1 MLVGLIGSSSACKS
15 TRPGEMQDGQLAVG
29 VFLCQ
34 CAPQIIPLW
43 SDEKEMAKI
52 TTAQLLKMKQKG
64 EKITA
69 LTAYDASFAKL
80 FSDAGVEVILIGDSL
95 GMVLQGHS
103 DTLPVTTAEIAYH
116 TRCVRAGAPLAFVI
130 ADMPFMSYAT
140 VEQAMHNA
148 TPLMQAG
155 ANMVKLEGGNFLL
168 PTIKALTERG
178 IPVCGHLG
186 LTPQSV
192 HVFGGFKVQGRDEQ
206 AADLMV
212 QQAIALQDAGAQ
224 LLVVECIPSALAERI
239 SKALT
244 IPVIGIGAG
253 KDTDGQILVMHDLL
267 GISSGYIPK
276 FSKNFL
282 QETGEIKQ
290 AIGKYIQDVK
300 QGQFPGPEHSF

>member
-1 MLVGLIGSSSACKS
+1 
-15 TRPGEMQDGQLAVG
+15 
-29 VFLCQ
+29 
-34 CAPQIIPLW
+34 
-43 SDEKEMAKI
+43 
-52 TTAQLLKMKQKG
+52 
-64 EKITA
+64 
-69 LTAYDASFAKL
+69 
-80 FSDAGVEVILIGDSL
+80 
-95 GMVLQGHS
+95 MVLQGHS

-116 TRCVRAGAPLAFVI
+116 TRCVRAGAQLAFVI

-140 VEQAMHNA
+140 VEQAMQNA

-155 ANMVKLEGGNFLL
+155 ANMVKLEGGDFLL

-206 AADLMV
+206 AAEAMV

-239 SKALT
+239 SKALV

>member
-1 MLVGLIGSSSACKS
+1 
-15 TRPGEMQDGQLAVG
+15 MQ
-29 VFLCQ
+29 
-34 CAPQIIPLW
+34 
-43 SDEKEMAKI
+43 
-52 TTAQLLKMKQKG
+52 
-64 EKITA
+64 
-69 LTAYDASFAKL
+69 
-80 FSDAGVEVILIGDSL
+80 
-95 GMVLQGHS
+95 
-103 DTLPVTTAEIAYH
+103 
-116 TRCVRAGAPLAFVI
+116 
-130 ADMPFMSYAT
+130 
-140 VEQAMHNA
+140 NA

-155 ANMVKLEGGNFLL
+155 ANMVKLEGGDFLL

-239 SKALT
+239 SKALV

-253 KDTDGQILVMHDLL
+253 KETDGQILVMHDLL